1 MAASPLDALG
11 TERPQAPGTS
21 RPLGAQDLFR
31 HQAPPPLRVEVP
43 EVGGH
48 VHVRVLSAGER
59 ATLDFD
65 SPDFAAR
72 VTTLAA
78 CDAAGKRLFDDGA
91 EKELAELE
99 DGRVVF
105 RVADAAV
112 KHNALLK
119 GDREEAAK
127 NS

>member
-1 MAASPLDALG
+1 MPASPLEA
-11 TERPQAPGTS
+11 TS
-21 RPLGAQDLFR
+21 RPLGAQEIFR

-48 VHVRVLSAGER
+48 VHVRVLAAGER

-65 SPDFAAR
+65 SPAFVAR

-78 CDAAGKRLFDDGA
+78 CDESGKRLFDDGA

-99 DGRVVF
+99 DGRVIF

-112 KHNALLK
+112 RHNALLK
-119 GDREEAAK
+119 ADREEAAK
-127 NS
+127 TS